1 MSTIRFGIVGTGN
14 IANCQAPAVKGS
26 EGAELYAC
34 AARNLDKAKSFA
46 AKWDIPVAYGSYDEL
61 FADEKVDVVYIATPH
76 MNHAEL
82 SIKAMR
88 AGKAV
93 LCEKPAAVNESQLQE
108 VLAVSRET
116 GCFFM
121 EALWTRFHPLFAE
134 TMKLVKSG
142 AIGDVKAIFADFCSN
157 VPYTPGSRLY
167 EPELAGGAL
176 LDMGIYPLMYACSV
190 AATVQGVPLSGLD
203 ISRKVSF
210 CRKTDKNVDAFDSI
224 TLEFPRTPRSAS
236 AKDCAAGTDAFTA
249 VITTSIDSGAG
260 NRIHSAKIVG
270 TKGTIHVPG
279 FWYAERLGIMSAD
292 GELVDKKELPFDVN
306 GYEYEAREVVHCVN
320 EARSG
325 KPVIESPVHTHEDSL
340 AICRL
345 MDTFRAEW
353 GIVYPFETAVPGASS
368 AGNAAMGE
376 RAAAGARATAD
387 TAAGVAADA
396 AVAFTGDV
404 AGEQSSAPK
413 FDAATFEAAAW
424 NSAVEAAVG
433 AALSAGDTAGG
444 ESDSGGIIVYTDGSC
459 SGNPGRGGWGAVILA
474 DGTEKRMSG
483 GEKLTTNN
491 RMELMGAIEALE
503 AILDDR
509 NLRGRP
515 VTMYCDSQYVK
526 NGIQT
531 WIKGWKKN
539 GWRTAGKDPVKNQDL
554 WVELDE
560 TVQQLSIEW
569 KWVKG
574 HAGNKYNEI
583 CDELAVA
590 AGKAQ

>member
-1 MSTIRFGIVGTGN
+1 MDTIRFGFIGTGN
-14 IANCQAPAVKGS
+14 IANCQAPAVKGA

-34 AARNLDKAKSFA
+34 AARSLDKAKAFA

-61 FADEKVDVVYIATPH
+61 FADPKVDVVYIATPH

-93 LCEKPAAVNESQLQE
+93 LCEKPTAVNEKQLRE
-108 VLAVSRET
+108 VLSVSRET

-142 AIGDVKAIFADFCSN
+142 TIGDVKAIFADFCSN

-190 AATVQGVPLSGLD
+190 AAAVQNVPLSKLD

-210 CRKTDKNVDAFDSI
+210 CRKTDKGVDAFDSI
-224 TLEFPRTPRSAS
+224 TMEFPRAPRSAQEKQ
-236 AKDCAAGTDAFTA
+236 ADVDTFTA

-279 FWYAERLGIMSAD
+279 FWYAESLGIMSAE
-292 GELVDKKELPFDVN
+292 GELTDKRNLPFDVN
-306 GYEYEAREVVHCVN
+306 GYEYEAREVVRCIN
-320 EARSG
+320 AGRSPDAQ
-325 KPVIESPVHTHEDSL
+325 KPVIESPIHTHEDSL
-340 AICRL
+340 AICKL
-345 MDTFRAEW
+345 MDSFRSEW
-353 GIVYPFETAVPGASS
+353 GIVYPFEAAVSATEGVPSLFSDPDVVNAAEARGLESAQSASS
-368 AGNAAMGE
+368 GTGAE
-376 RAAAGARATAD
+376 SEVAAG
-387 TAAGVAADA
+387 
-396 AVAFTGDV
+396 
-404 AGEQSSAPK
+404 
-413 FDAATFEAAAW
+413 
-424 NSAVEAAVG
+424 
-433 AALSAGDTAGG
+433 
-444 ESDSGGIIVYTDGSC
+444 SGNVIVYTDGSC

-474 DGTEKRMSG
+474 DGKEKRMSG

-509 NLRGRP
+509 NLRDRHI
-515 VTMYCDSQYVK
+515 TMYCDSQYVK

-539 GWRTAGKDPVKNQDL
+539 GWRTSNKEPVKNQDL

-560 TVQQLSIEW
+560 TVQKLSIEW

-583 CDELAVA
+583 CDELAVT

>member
-1 MSTIRFGIVGTGN
+1 MSDLRFGFIGTGN

-26 EGAELYAC
+26 EGAVLYAC
-34 AARNLDKAKSFA
+34 AARTLAKAEEFA

-61 FADEKVDVVYIATPH
+61 FADPKVDVVYIATPH

-88 AGKAV
+88 AGKSV
-93 LCEKPAAVNESQLQE
+93 LCEKPAAVNEKQLQE

-142 AIGDVKAIFADFCSN
+142 EIGEVKAIFADFCSN
-157 VPYTPGSRLY
+157 VPYSPGSRLY

-190 AATVQGVPLSGLD
+190 AAAVQGVPLSKLD
-203 ISRKVSF
+203 VARTVSF
-210 CRKTDKNVDAFDSI
+210 CRKTDKGVDAFDSI
-224 TLEFPRTPRSAS
+224 TMEFPRVPRSVRE
-236 AKDCAAGTDAFTA
+236 KQAGAGVDAFTA

-279 FWYAERLGIMSAD
+279 FWYAERLGIMSAG
-292 GELVDKKELPFDVN
+292 GELTGQREFPFDVN
-306 GYEYEAREVVHCVN
+306 GYEYETREVIRCVN
-320 EARSG
+320 AGRSPDAQ

-345 MDTFRAEW
+345 MDAFRAEW
-353 GIVYPFETAVPGASS
+353 GIVYPFENNAMGAVTTGNTAV
-368 AGNAAMGE
+368 
-376 RAAAGARATAD
+376 TAD
-387 TAAGVAADA
+387 SGDGVSAREDA
-396 AVAFTGDV
+396 V
-404 AGEQSSAPK
+404 PK

-424 NSAVEAAVG
+424 NSAVEAAAG
-433 AALSAGDTAGG
+433 AALNAADSSAAGCG
-444 ESDSGGIIVYTDGSC
+444 SEGIAVYTDGSC

-509 NLRGRP
+509 NLRNRP

-539 GWRTAGKDPVKNQDL
+539 GWLTSNKEPVKNQDL

>member
-1 MSTIRFGIVGTGN
+1 MSVIKFGFIGTGN

-26 EGAELYAC
+26 EGALLYAC
-34 AARNLDKAKSFA
+34 AARSLAKAKAFA

-61 FADEKVDVVYIATPH
+61 LADPEVDVVYIATPH

-93 LCEKPAAVNESQLQE
+93 LCEKPAAVNEKQLRE

-157 VPYTPGSRLY
+157 VPYAPGSRLY

-190 AATVQGVPLSGLD
+190 AATVQGVPLSKLD
-203 ISRKVSF
+203 VSRSVSF
-210 CRKTDKNVDAFDSI
+210 CRKTEKGVDAFDSI
-224 TLEFPRTPRSAS
+224 TMEFPRVPGKS
-236 AKDCAAGTDAFTA
+236 AGTDAFTA

-279 FWYAERLGIMSAD
+279 FWYAEKLGIMSAE
-292 GELVDKKELPFDVN
+292 GELVDKRELPFDVN
-306 GYEYEAREVVHCVN
+306 GYEYEAREVVRCVN
-320 EARSG
+320 AGRSPDAQ
-325 KPVIESPVHTHEDSL
+325 KPVLESPIHTHDDSL

-345 MDTFRAEW
+345 MDKFRAEW
-353 GIVYPFETAVPGASS
+353 GIVYPFEAESSELPESVPSLFSDPDVLEAARGCGLESAVSPSS
-368 AGNAAMGE
+368 E
-376 RAAAGARATAD
+376 
-387 TAAGVAADA
+387 TAA
-396 AVAFTGDV
+396 
-404 AGEQSSAPK
+404 
-413 FDAATFEAAAW
+413 
-424 NSAVEAAVG
+424 
-433 AALSAGDTAGG
+433 
-444 ESDSGGIIVYTDGSC
+444 ESGNGLESEDSVVVYTDGSC

-474 DGTEKRMSG
+474 DGSEKRMSG

-503 AILDDR
+503 TILDDR
-509 NLRGRP
+509 SLRDRKII
-515 VTMYCDSQYVK
+515 MYCDSQYVK

-539 GWRTAGKDPVKNQDL
+539 GWRTANKEPVKNQDL

-560 TVQQLSIEW
+560 TVQKLSIEW

>member
-1 MSTIRFGIVGTGN
+1 MNTIRFGFIGTGN
-14 IANCQAPAVKGS
+14 ITNCQAPAVKGS

-34 AARNLDKAKSFA
+34 AARSFDKAKAFA
-46 AKWDIPVAYGSYDEL
+46 TKWDIPVAYGSYDEL
-61 FADEKVDVVYIATPH
+61 LADPQVDVVYIATPH

-93 LCEKPAAVNESQLQE
+93 LCEKPAAVNEKQLRE

-157 VPYTPGSRLY
+157 VPYAPGSRLY

-190 AATVQGVPLSGLD
+190 AATVQGVSLSKLD
-203 ISRKVSF
+203 ISRSVSF
-210 CRKTDKNVDAFDSI
+210 CRKTDKGVDAFDSI
-224 TLEFPRTPRSAS
+224 TLEFPRTPRSARE
-236 AKDCAAGTDAFTA
+236 KQICAASQNDASGKQNADGGDAGTDAFTA
-249 VITTSIDSGAG
+249 VITTSIDSGSG

-279 FWYAERLGIMSAD
+279 FWYAEKLGIMSAE
-292 GELVDKKELPFDVN
+292 GELIGQRNIPFDVN
-306 GYEYEAREVVHCVN
+306 GYEYEAREVVRCVN
-320 EARSG
+320 EGRSPDAQ
-325 KPVIESPVHTHEDSL
+325 KPVLESPIHTHEDSL

-345 MDTFRAEW
+345 MDKFRAEW
-353 GIVYPFETAVPGASS
+353 GIVYPFETAAPGAAS
-368 AGNAAMGE
+368 AG
-376 RAAAGARATAD
+376 
-387 TAAGVAADA
+387 DA
-396 AVAFTGDV
+396 AT
-404 AGEQSSAPK
+404 EQPAAPK

-424 NSAVEAAVG
+424 NSAVEAAAG
-433 AALSAGDTAGG
+433 AALSTADAAEGRKSSGRTSVTG
-444 ESDSGGIIVYTDGSC
+444 EDIIVFTDGSC

-474 DGTEKRMSG
+474 DGKEKRMSG

-509 NLRGRP
+509 TLRGRP
-515 VTMYCDSQYVK
+515 ITMYCDSQYVK

-539 GWRTAGKDPVKNQDL
+539 GWRTAGKEPVKNQDL
-554 WVELDE
+554 WMELDE
-560 TVQQLSIEW
+560 TVQQMSIEW

>member
-1 MSTIRFGIVGTGN
+1 MNTIKFGFIGTGN
-14 IANCQAPAVKGS
+14 IANCQAPAVKGT
-26 EGAELYAC
+26 EGALLYAC
-34 AARNLDKAKSFA
+34 AARSLDKAKAFA
-46 AKWDIPVAYGSYDEL
+46 ARWEIPVAYGSYDEL
-61 FADEKVDVVYIATPH
+61 FADPEVDVVYIATPH

-93 LCEKPAAVNESQLQE
+93 LCEKPAAVNEKQLRE

-134 TMKLVKSG
+134 TMKLVKTG

-157 VPYTPGSRLY
+157 VPYAPGSRLY

-190 AATVQGVPLSGLD
+190 AAAVQDVPLSKLD
-203 ISRKVSF
+203 VSRSVSF
-210 CRKTDKNVDAFDSI
+210 CRKTDKGVDAFDSI
-224 TLEFPRTPRSAS
+224 TMEFPRAPRSAREKQAGAPS
-236 AKDCAAGTDAFTA
+236 ANDACGKTSVDAFTA

-279 FWYAERLGIMSAD
+279 FWYAEKLGIMSAE
-292 GELVDKKELPFDVN
+292 GEPVDRREMPFDVN
-306 GYEYEAREVVHCVN
+306 GYEYEAREVVRCVN
-320 EARSG
+320 AGRSPEAQ
-325 KPVIESPVHTHEDSL
+325 KPVLESPVHTHDDSL
-340 AICRL
+340 AICKL
-345 MDTFRAEW
+345 MDKFRAEW
-353 GIVYPFETAVPGASS
+353 GIVYPFEAAAAAPESAQSASS
-368 AGNAAMGE
+368 GPSAE
-376 RAAAGARATAD
+376 S
-387 TAAGVAADA
+387 
-396 AVAFTGDV
+396 GD
-404 AGEQSSAPK
+404 
-413 FDAATFEAAAW
+413 
-424 NSAVEAAVG
+424 
-433 AALSAGDTAGG
+433 
-444 ESDSGGIIVYTDGSC
+444 GIVVYTDGSC

-474 DGTEKRMSG
+474 DGSEKRMSG

-503 AILDDR
+503 AILDER
-509 NLRGRP
+509 NLRDRHI
-515 VTMYCDSQYVK
+515 TMYCDSQYVK

-539 GWRTAGKDPVKNQDL
+539 GWRTSSKEPVKNQDL

-560 TVQQLSIEW
+560 TVQKLSIEW

>member
-1 MSTIRFGIVGTGN
+1 MNTIKFGFIGTGN

-26 EGAELYAC
+26 QGAVLYAC
-34 AARNLDKAKSFA
+34 AARTLSKAKEFA

-61 FADEKVDVVYIATPH
+61 FADPEVDVVYIATPH

-93 LCEKPAAVNESQLQE
+93 LCEKPAAVNEKQLRE

-134 TMKLVKSG
+134 TLKLVKSG

-190 AATVQGVPLSGLD
+190 AAAVQNVPLSKLD
-203 ISRKVSF
+203 VSRSVSF
-210 CRKTDKNVDAFDSI
+210 CRKTDKGVDAFDSI
-224 TLEFPRTPRSAS
+224 TMEFPRIASGKRSANS
-236 AKDCAAGTDAFTA
+236 EAAGVDDGSAVVA

-279 FWYAERLGIMSAD
+279 FWYAEKLGIMSAD
-292 GELVDKKELPFDVN
+292 GELVDKRELPFDVN
-306 GYEYEAREVVHCVN
+306 GYEYEAREVVRCVN
-320 EARSG
+320 AGRSPDAQ
-325 KPVIESPVHTHEDSL
+325 KPVLESPIHTHDDSL

-345 MDTFRAEW
+345 MDKFRAEW
-353 GIVYPFETAVPGASS
+353 GIVYPFEEAPRAVESVPSLFS
-368 AGNAAMGE
+368 
-376 RAAAGARATAD
+376 D
-387 TAAGVAADA
+387 P
-396 AVAFTGDV
+396 DV
-404 AGEQSSAPK
+404 L
-413 FDAATFEAAAW
+413 EAAETRGLE
-424 NSAVEAAVG
+424 SVSG
-433 AALSAGDTAGG
+433 SSSGTGG
-444 ESDSGGIIVYTDGSC
+444 ESCGAVESGDGVVVYTDGSC

-474 DGTEKRMSG
+474 DGKEKRMSG

-509 NLRGRP
+509 NLRDRKI
-515 VTMYCDSQYVK
+515 TMYCDSQYVK

-539 GWRTAGKDPVKNQDL
+539 GWRTSNKEPVKNQDL

-560 TVQQLSIEW
+560 SVQKLSIEW

>member
-1 MSTIRFGIVGTGN
+1 MNTIKFGFIGTGN

-26 EGAELYAC
+26 QGAELYAC
-34 AARNLDKAKSFA
+34 AARTLSKAKEFA

-61 FADEKVDVVYIATPH
+61 FADPKVDVVYIATPH

-88 AGKAV
+88 AGKSV
-93 LCEKPAAVNESQLQE
+93 LCEKPAAVNEKQLRE

-134 TMKLVKSG
+134 TLKLVKSG
-142 AIGDVKAIFADFCSN
+142 EIGDVKAIFADFCSN
-157 VPYTPGSRLY
+157 VSYTPGSRLY

-190 AATVQGVPLSGLD
+190 VAAVQGVPLSKLD
-203 ISRKVSF
+203 IARTVSF
-210 CRKTDKNVDAFDSI
+210 CRKTEKGVDAFDSI
-224 TLEFPRTPRSAS
+224 TMEFPRIASGKRSANS
-236 AKDCAAGTDAFTA
+236 EAAGVDDGSAVVA

-279 FWYAERLGIMSAD
+279 FWYAEKLGIMSSE
-292 GELVDKKELPFDVN
+292 GELVDKRELPFDVN
-306 GYEYEAREVVHCVN
+306 GYEYETREVIRCVN
-320 EARSG
+320 AGRSPDAE
-325 KPVIESPVHTHEDSL
+325 KPVLESPIHTHEDSL

-345 MDTFRAEW
+345 MDAFRAEW
-353 GIVYPFETAVPGASS
+353 GIVYPFEKP
-368 AGNAAMGE
+368 
-376 RAAAGARATAD
+376 RAAESVPSLFSD
-387 TAAGVAADA
+387 P
-396 AVAFTGDV
+396 AVL
-404 AGEQSSAPK
+404 
-413 FDAATFEAAAW
+413 EAAAAE
-424 NSAVEAAVG
+424 S
-433 AALSAGDTAGG
+433 ALSPTSAGG
-444 ESDSGGIIVYTDGSC
+444 PESALDPSSVIVYTDGSC

-474 DGTEKRMSG
+474 DGKEKRMSG

-509 NLRGRP
+509 NLRDRKI
-515 VTMYCDSQYVK
+515 TMYCDSQYVK

-539 GWRTAGKDPVKNQDL
+539 GWRTANKEPVKNQDL
-554 WVELDE
+554 WIELDE
-560 TVQQLSIEW
+560 TVQKLSIEW

>member
-1 MSTIRFGIVGTGN
+1 MNTIKFGFIGTGN
-14 IANCQAPAVKGS
+14 IANCQAPAVKGT

-34 AARNLDKAKSFA
+34 AARSLDKAKAFA
-46 AKWDIPVAYGSYDEL
+46 ARWEIPVAYGSYDEL
-61 FADEKVDVVYIATPH
+61 FADPEVDVVYIATPH

-93 LCEKPAAVNESQLQE
+93 LCEKPAAVNEKQLRE

-157 VPYTPGSRLY
+157 VPYAPGSRLY

-176 LDMGIYPLMYACSV
+176 LDMGIYPLMYVCSV
-190 AATVQGVPLSGLD
+190 AAAVQDVPLSKLD
-203 ISRKVSF
+203 VSRSVSF
-210 CRKTDKNVDAFDSI
+210 CRKTDKGVDAFDSI
-224 TLEFPRTPRSAS
+224 TLEFPRIASGKRSANS
-236 AKDCAAGTDAFTA
+236 EAAGVDDGSAVVA

-279 FWYAERLGIMSAD
+279 FWYAEKLGIMSAE
-292 GELVDKKELPFDVN
+292 GEPVDRREMPFDVN
-306 GYEYEAREVVHCVN
+306 GYEYEAREVVRCVN
-320 EARSG
+320 AGRSPEAQ
-325 KPVIESPVHTHEDSL
+325 KPVLESPVHTHDDSL
-340 AICRL
+340 AICKL
-345 MDTFRAEW
+345 MDKFRAEW
-353 GIVYPFETAVPGASS
+353 GIVYPFEAAAAAPESAQSASS
-368 AGNAAMGE
+368 GPSAE
-376 RAAAGARATAD
+376 S
-387 TAAGVAADA
+387 
-396 AVAFTGDV
+396 GD
-404 AGEQSSAPK
+404 
-413 FDAATFEAAAW
+413 
-424 NSAVEAAVG
+424 
-433 AALSAGDTAGG
+433 
-444 ESDSGGIIVYTDGSC
+444 GIVVYTDGSC

-474 DGTEKRMSG
+474 DGKEKRMSG

-509 NLRGRP
+509 NLRDRHI
-515 VTMYCDSQYVK
+515 TMYCDSQYVK

-539 GWRTAGKDPVKNQDL
+539 GWRTSTKEPVKNQDL

-560 TVQQLSIEW
+560 TVQKLSIEW

>member
-1 MSTIRFGIVGTGN
+1 MDTIRFGFIGTGN
-14 IANCQAPAVKGS
+14 IANCQAPAVKGT

-34 AARNLDKAKSFA
+34 AARSLDKAKTFA

-61 FADEKVDVVYIATPH
+61 FADPKVDVVYIATPH

-93 LCEKPAAVNESQLQE
+93 LCEKPAAVNEKQLRE
-108 VLAVSRET
+108 VLAVSHET

-142 AIGDVKAIFADFCSN
+142 TIGDVKAIFADFCSN

-190 AATVQGVPLSGLD
+190 AAAVQNVPLSKLD

-210 CRKTDKNVDAFDSI
+210 CRKTDKGVDAFDSI
-224 TLEFPRTPRSAS
+224 TMEFPRAPRSAQEKQ
-236 AKDCAAGTDAFTA
+236 ADVDTFTA

-270 TKGTIHVPG
+270 TKGTIHIPG
-279 FWYAERLGIMSAD
+279 FWYAESLGIMSAE
-292 GELVDKKELPFDVN
+292 GELTDKRNLPFDVN
-306 GYEYEAREVVHCVN
+306 GYEYEVREVVRCIN
-320 EARSG
+320 EGRSPDAQ
-325 KPVIESPVHTHEDSL
+325 KPVIESPIHTHEDSL
-340 AICRL
+340 AICKL
-345 MDTFRAEW
+345 MDSFRSEW
-353 GIVYPFETAVPGASS
+353 GIVYPFEKGASATEGVPS
-368 AGNAAMGE
+368 LFSDPDVVNAAEARGLE
-376 RAAAGARATAD
+376 SAQSASSGTGAESEVAAGS
-387 TAAGVAADA
+387 GH
-396 AVAFTGDV
+396 G
-404 AGEQSSAPK
+404 SS
-413 FDAATFEAAAW
+413 
-424 NSAVEAAVG
+424 S
-433 AALSAGDTAGG
+433 
-444 ESDSGGIIVYTDGSC
+444 GIIVYTDGSC

-474 DGTEKRMSG
+474 DGKEKRMSG

-509 NLRGRP
+509 NLRDRHI
-515 VTMYCDSQYVK
+515 TMYCDSQYVK

-539 GWRTAGKDPVKNQDL
+539 GWRTSNKEPVKNQDL

-560 TVQQLSIEW
+560 TVQKLSIEW

-583 CDELAVA
+583 CDELAVT

>member
-1 MSTIRFGIVGTGN
+1 MNTIRFGFIGTGN
-14 IANCQAPAVKGS
+14 IANCQAPAVKGT

-34 AARNLDKAKSFA
+34 AARSLDKAKAFA
-46 AKWDIPVAYGSYDEL
+46 AKWDIPTAYGSYDEL
-61 FADEKVDVVYIATPH
+61 FADSKVDVVYIATPH

-93 LCEKPAAVNESQLQE
+93 LCEKPAAVNEKQLRE

-190 AATVQGVPLSGLD
+190 AAAVQNVPLSKLD

-210 CRKTDKNVDAFDSI
+210 CRKTDKGVDAFDSI
-224 TLEFPRTPRSAS
+224 TMEFPRAPRSS
-236 AKDCAAGTDAFTA
+236 AGKQTDAFTA

-260 NRIHSAKIVG
+260 NRIHAAKIIG

-279 FWYAERLGIMSAD
+279 FWYAERLGIMTAD
-292 GELVDKKELPFDVN
+292 GELADKREMPFDVN
-306 GYEYEAREVVHCVN
+306 GYEYEAREVVRCVN
-320 EARSG
+320 AGRSPDAQ

-340 AICRL
+340 AICKL
-345 MDTFRAEW
+345 MDTFRSEW
-353 GIVYPFETAVPGASS
+353 GIVYPFEAGSCVTEGVPSLFS
-368 AGNAAMGE
+368 DPDVVNAAEARGLE
-376 RAAAGARATAD
+376 NARSTSSGTVSESAAASGS
-387 TAAGVAADA
+387 
-396 AVAFTGDV
+396 GDIV
-404 AGEQSSAPK
+404 
-413 FDAATFEAAAW
+413 
-424 NSAVEAAVG
+424 
-433 AALSAGDTAGG
+433 
-444 ESDSGGIIVYTDGSC
+444 VYTDGSC

-474 DGTEKRMSG
+474 DGVEKRMSG

-509 NLRGRP
+509 KLRDRHI
-515 VTMYCDSQYVK
+515 TMYCDSQYVK

-539 GWRTAGKDPVKNQDL
+539 GWRTSGKEPVKNQDL
-554 WVELDE
+554 WLELDE
-560 TVQQLSIEW
+560 TVQKLSIEW